1 MYMKEKE
8 IIKREKI
15 LLQNSKLW
23 KSAFLQLFLIHK
35 LKTGKLNWEE
45 AFSELNIPKP
55 DDFQQLYK
63 CLDDRDIKGSQTKA
77 FLALLMTLGL
87 KKEFLAM
94 YFDVS
99 TRLLRKIMLLRKRGN
114 LNEITKNNIRE
125 RIPRHLRTDV
135 QSVVTETLHE
145 PPSLYGINRTT
156 WTINLLTSTI
166 NQSQPKLEFNLTRS
180 NISHTIKAMGYRF
193 KKTKEVLT
201 SNDPDYKIKLR
212 KITTTLQ
219 RLGPADRFFSID
231 EYGPISVK
239 HRGGKLLVPDGARP
253 VVEQY
258 QYPKGKVIMT
268 AALELV
274 NNQVSYFYSEKK
286 DSEEMVK
293 LAKFLQQKYHYC
305 RYLYFSWDAASWHSS
320 KYFLSQLKQINDPT
334 YRNNNQLPKIILR
347 PLPARA
353 QFLNVIESVF
363 SGMSRSIIQN
373 SNYSTVEEMRNAID
387 LYFKERNDFFR
398 KNPHRAGNKIWGNER
413 TKSSFSVSN
422 NCKDVF
428 IRHRH

>member
-1 MYMKEKE
+1 MKEKE

-353 QFLNVIESVF
+353 QFLNVIEPVF

>member
-23 KSAFLQLFLIHK
+23 KSAFLQLLLIHK

-63 CLDDRDIKGSQTKA
+63 CLDDRDIKGSQTKT

-87 KKEFLAM
+87 RKEFLAM

-135 QSVVTETLHE
+135 QSVVTKTLHE

-180 NISHTIKAMGYRF
+180 NVSHTIKAMGYRF

-253 VVEQY
+253 VVQQY

-320 KYFLSQLKQINDPT
+320 KYFLSQLNQINDPT

>member
-1 MYMKEKE
+1 MKEKE

-23 KSAFLQLFLIHK
+23 KSAFLQLLLIHK

-87 KKEFLAM
+87 RKEFLAM

-135 QSVVTETLHE
+135 QSVVTKTLHE

-180 NISHTIKAMGYRF
+180 NVSHTIKAMGYRF

-253 VVEQY
+253 VVQQY

-320 KYFLSQLKQINDPT
+320 KYFLSQLNQINDPT
-334 YRNNNQLPKIILR
+334 YRNDNQLPKIILR